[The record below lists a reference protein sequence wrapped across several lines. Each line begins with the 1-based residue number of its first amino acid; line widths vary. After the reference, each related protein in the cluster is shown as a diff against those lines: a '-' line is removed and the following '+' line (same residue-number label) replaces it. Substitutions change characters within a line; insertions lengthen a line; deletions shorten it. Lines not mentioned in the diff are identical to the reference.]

1 MDKVARIG
9 IRMADLL
16 DREAF
21 KEKLE
26 RNLVEKNRLFEKMYD
41 TEGFTVEEIFEE
53 YFEYGQ
59 QIAQYV
65 CDTSVVLNDALDNNH
80 RVLFEGAQG
89 VMLDID
95 HGRTRSLH
103 LLTQLLVV

>member
-1 MDKVARIG
+1 MDKAARIG

-26 RNLVEKNRLFEKMYD
+26 RNLVEKIVYLKNVRYRRFHCRRNFRRVLR
-41 TEGFTVEEIFEE
+41 V
-53 YFEYGQ
+53 Q

-95 HGRTRSLH
+95 HGTYRSLH

>member
-26 RNLVEKNRLFEKMYD
+26 RNLVEK
-41 TEGFTVEEIFEE
+41 
-53 YFEYGQ
+53 
-59 QIAQYV
+59 IACLKNVRYRRFQ
-65 CDTSVVLNDALDNNH
+65 CRRNL
-80 RVLFEGAQG
+80 
-89 VMLDID
+89 
-95 HGRTRSLH
+95 
-103 LLTQLLVV
+103 